1 MQDTVQIPAA
11 FIEPKPAVVEDRTIT
26 YPLKTGGFLAV
37 ECPDW
42 CTADHALDIEHGI
55 DPVDLHHQ
63 GEVIGLD
70 FDDVDGERET
80 ILAARLAQWPFDAD
94 GDTAPY
100 IDLTPEASTAESMIC
115 RNRLELDE
123 QIRRV
128 RAHLN
133 ELIRLGDRLAE
144 AQADDHARRTAARG
158 TDKPWLSLTRDD
170 LRTMPIAYLL
180 KAFGVRVVETEDI
193 GRKAVVALYGEP
205 GAMELRVLPDLSQIL
220 REDQT
225 RHALLAWHHAQAGA
239 ARDQSALA
247 RAHAAEAVA
256 AR

>member
-1 MQDTVQIPAA
+1 MTKTIHTAPVTSTEQA
-11 FIEPKPAVVEDRTIT
+11 PAVEPQTLT
-26 YPLKTGGFLAV
+26 YPLKSGGSITV
-37 ECPDW
+37 SCPDW
-42 CTADHALDIEHGI
+42 CADDHARDIEMGLSH
-55 DPVDLHHQ
+55 PSDLQHE
-63 GEVIGLD
+63 GAPISLS

-80 ILAARLAQWPFDAD
+80 ILAARLVQWPFSTD

-100 IDLTPEASTAESMIC
+100 IDLTPEASTAESLIC
-115 RNRLELDE
+115 RNRLELDD

-144 AQADDHARRTAARG
+144 AQADDHARLVAARG
-158 TDKPWLSLTRDD
+158 TDKPWLSLSRDD

-180 KAFGVRVVETEDI
+180 RAFGVRVVETEDI

-205 GAMELRVLPDLSQIL
+205 GAMELRVLPDLSQHL

-225 RHALLAWHHAQAGA
+225 RQALITWHRSTHGGA
-239 ARDQSALA
+239 
-247 RAHAAEAVA
+247 E
-256 AR
+256 